1 MTKAAFDVLLNLLL
15 SLLRL
20 QRLPLVH
27 VLVLERLLDGEGHD
41 GTLLLLLL
49 EDVLG
54 AGACP
59 RVHHVCPV
67 LRSVSR
73 KLFPPLDN
81 EDAGIADLAT
91 SRLLELETLLTSILV
106 LPTVR
111 EPRTA

>member
-1 MTKAAFDVLLNLLL
+1 MTKPAFDLLL
-15 SLLRL
+15 HLLLPLLRL

-27 VLVLERLLDGEGHD
+27 VLVLERLLDGEGHN

-67 LRSVSR
+67 L
-73 KLFPPLDN
+73 
-81 EDAGIADLAT
+81 
-91 SRLLELETLLTSILV
+91 
-106 LPTVR
+106 
-111 EPRTA
+111 